1 LITPESAKNVFD
13 SIAVLDPVLRQA
25 KIDFSLT
32 YDNKL
37 IETALKKYHSPVQQ

>member
-1 LITPESAKNVFD
+1 
-13 SIAVLDPVLRQA
+13 VLDPALKHA

-37 IETALKKYHSPVQQ
+37 IETALSKYHSPVQQ